1 MDLKQNNLTKKAMK
15 VSAGALATLSI
26 LSNSAFALSPRDIV
40 KKAKSLVA
48 PTVAAVATTAAAA
61 SVIGV
66 TGVLVWKLIDLKGE
80 EVEVPID
87 INDLIDKIDLTTR
100 KKMLESFKSVGECLR
115 LEEKEAFKR
124 SCASLEK
131 NVREDDYESKF
142 EENYKKTFLCC
153 MGFAL
158 GVQPFTDNND
168 NRTLSNEERIL
179 NCIKSA
185 IEDGKINVPNKPQS
199 MGEQQPEENK
209 GTLGVN
215 KEESVGQIDPAS
227 QPVKVEDEGTV
238 FANVKTEILDVTT
251 EENEAEEEDTQT
263 TETDEE
269 KSVVSETVE
278 DKSKQEA
285 DAKSE
290 EEQKVGSDTAAE
302 EKKTEESS
310 VEKAPVEEN
319 NTPVVDEAKKEDK
332 LPEEVTTVDK
342 GVSKEE
348 AKPLTEKER
357 KKAEKEE
364 KAKKKAE
371 ENARKQ
377 AEKAENAKL
386 EELKNKINNVNL
398 KGLNAGAA
406 EALLVGKD
414 CYADQLLSI
423 LNENVTKN
431 ESRIVNSL
439 KGIVNIGSNGN
450 RGMTVFEEAYRS
462 VNNIMLSIE
471 SADLLEKDETYIE
484 IYGNCS
490 SDVRKKIK
498 NVIESLN
505 DFSKKCL
512 KMDRNEEDVKILV
525 NDLKAYNEKML
536 NELKT
541 YNKKC

>member
-115 LEEKEAFKR
+115 LEEKAFKP
-124 SCASLEK
+124 SYASLEK
-131 NVREDDYESKF
+131 NVKEDDYESKF
-142 EENYKKTFLCC
+142 EEKYKKTFLDH
-153 MGFAL
+153 MGLAL

-285 DAKSE
+285 DAKPE
-290 EEQKVGSDTAAE
+290 EKQEVDPNADE

-471 SADLLEKDETYIE
+471 SANLLEKDETYIE